1 MSFTPF
7 ARYRNFTLANLKSL
21 LEVYPDMAGSISW
34 DFAKDLAEERLK
46 GYKRT
51 AYQQACQLGL
61 EDRSTN
67 SFKVHNYLYTFDD
80 NNLTRYLVFWFKTY
94 YAPNPYVKSD
104 DEAFLL
110 YCRLCEDIL
119 QSENHSVSFEEFV
132 EKNIGGKSDD
142 ILLNAIKAFAAPVKY
157 KKVGNDDI
165 LYVSDED
172 VTAVESEMAFI
183 KTNFPIGESKSE
195 RDFFERFSYQ
205 NFCKFYNEPEDPLVK
220 DGEELENVYD
230 TRIELPFK
238 QSKKCA
244 QQLVDCIYG
253 IDKFKRIASLLKI
266 NDKNIKIV
274 TDDLGGNYLRYI
286 FPRTSSDSYNDES
299 RVFLE
304 KEYEIP
310 VDDSLETCR
319 LSNQWVSTELNEATS
334 SGLSLIALIS
344 IINANYS
351 DVIKIYEEDGK
362 WYLDIL
368 MRKFKLEELPNCFN
382 SDFAQR
388 YISSLIA
395 KPFVILTGNSGTGKT
410 RIAKQI
416 SQYLEKDIDG
426 KRNWLIV
433 PVGADW
439 TDNTKMLGFYN
450 PLEEKYVSTPTLDF
464 ILQACENPSI
474 PHFLILDE
482 MNLSHVERY
491 FSDFLSAMESDEE
504 IPLYKKPVQKGDTGD
519 SEDMIPEK
527 IRLPKNLFVTGTV
540 NIDETTY
547 MFSPKVLDRS
557 NVVEFKPEKDDVL
570 KLMTV
575 ATDVN
580 KVEAA
585 DFGVAEGFTV
595 LASEIRNG
603 VCNVDADVLDQVKLF
618 LDGIY
623 DELQESGFEF
633 AYRTVKEIRQY
644 FAAACELQ
652 KEGFSL
658 TRTMDEQIVQ
668 KILPKI
674 YGDRKQ
680 IGELLNT
687 LETKCKNGIG
697 DSSEEMTLSLTK
709 IEQMKKRLDKYQYAS
724 FM

>member
-21 LEVYPDMAGSISW
+21 FEVYPDMAGSISW

-172 VTAVESEMAFI
+172 VTAVESEIAFI

-205 NFCKFYNEPEDPLVK
+205 NFCKFYDELEDPLVK
-220 DGEELENVYD
+220 DGEELENDYD

-253 IDKFKRIASLLKI
+253 IDKFKRISSLLKI

-310 VDDSLETCR
+310 VDDSLEICR

-334 SGLSLIALIS
+334 SCLSLIALIS

-368 MRKFKLEELPNCFN
+368 MRKFKLEELPNCFD

-416 SQYLEKDIDG
+416 SQYLEKDVDG

-450 PLEEKYVSTPTLDF
+450 PLEERYVSTPTLDF
-464 ILQACENPSI
+464 ILQASENVSI

-504 IPLYKKPVQKGDTGD
+504 IPLYKKPVQVGNTED
-519 SEDMIPEK
+519 SEEVIPEK

-570 KLMTV
+570 KLMTG

-595 LASEIRNG
+595 LASEIRKG
-603 VCNVDADVLDQVKLF
+603 VCNVDADELDKVKLF

-644 FAAACELQ
+644 FAAAYELQ
-652 KEGFSL
+652 KDEFNL

-680 IGELLNT
+680 IGELLDT
-687 LETKCKNGIG
+687 LEEKCKNGIE
-697 DSSEEMTLSLTK
+697 DSSEEMTLSLKK

>member
-1 MSFTPF
+1 MAYTYKDAIKTIYNYLDIDPTKVNIIPDTNERGIEYEFDGIRTVIFIYPISCKQGNKQ
-7 ARYRNFTLANLKSL
+7 NFFDTRDSGAKERAVTWEYAQKNNLKYFCLGVNEEQNRYKDYVLSL
-21 LEVYPDMAGSISW
+21 ESDEKSISNIS
-34 DFAKDLAEERLK
+34 FRLS
-46 GYKRT
+46 GT
-51 AYQQACQLGL
+51 TGVTGTQV
-61 EDRSTN
+61 N
-67 SFKVHNYLYTFDD
+67 IP
-80 NNLTRYLVFWFKTY
+80 NN
-94 YAPNPYVKSD
+94 
-104 DEAFLL
+104 
-110 YCRLCEDIL
+110 
-119 QSENHSVSFEEFV
+119 
-132 EKNIGGKSDD
+132 
-142 ILLNAIKAFAAPVKY
+142 
-157 KKVGNDDI
+157 
-165 LYVSDED
+165 
-172 VTAVESEMAFI
+172 FI
-183 KTNFPIGESKSE
+183 PKQK
-195 RDFFERFSYQ
+195 FERVLTPKRFYIAAIRKDYIRDYISFFDNRPYLDADYQ
-205 NFCKFYNEPEDPLVK
+205 ID
-220 DGEELENVYD
+220 LEANRVE
-230 TRIELPFK
+230 RQELPFEH
-238 QSKKCA
+238 SKDCA
-244 QQLVDCIYG
+244 RIIVDAINQVDG
-253 IDKFKRIASLLKI
+253 FKRLS
-266 NDKNIKIV
+266 DDFKNNEKYIKII
-274 TDDLGGNYLRYI
+274 TDTLGGNYLRYI
-286 FPRTSSDSYNDES
+286 FAKENTDIFEKES
-299 RVFLE
+299 GNKIRVFTDCEYLIPAGE
-304 KEYEIP
+304 KTEK
-310 VDDSLETCR
+310 CR
-319 LSNQWVSTELNEATS
+319 LSTEWVSSDLGKAGKSANY
-334 SGLSLIALIS
+334 LKALIQ
-344 IINANYS
+344 IVNERYAGVINI
-351 DVIKIYEEDGK
+351 DEEDGK
-362 WYLDIL
+362 WYLEYL
-368 MRKFKLEELPNCFN
+368 QQEFKLEDLPDDFDA
-382 SDFAQR
+382 SFAQR
-388 YISSLIA
+388 YINSLIA

-410 RIAKQI
+410 RIAKQF
-416 SQYLEKDIDG
+416 SQYLEEDING
-426 KRNWLIV
+426 KKNWLIV

-504 IPLYKKPVQKGDTGD
+504 IPLYKKPVKKGDTED
-519 SEDMIPEK
+519 SENVIPEK

-570 KLMTV
+570 KLMTG

-603 VCNVDADVLDQVKLF
+603 VCNVDAEILDQVKLF
-618 LDGIY
+618 LDDIY

-644 FAAACELQ
+644 FAAAYELQ
-652 KEGFSL
+652 KDKFNL

-687 LETKCKNGIG
+687 LETKCKNGVG
-697 DSSEEMTLSLTK
+697 ESSEEMTLSLKK